1 VSKRAHTVLVEEDD
15 IASSEIDS
23 VSSAQ
28 ARDWKCIV
36 SVNALMCCLWSRMYL
51 RPAPTT
57 ITRGAMFGVS

>member
-1 VSKRAHTVLVEEDD
+1 MFDRARTVFVEEND
-15 IASSEIDS
+15 ITSSEVDG

-28 ARDWKCIV
+28 AGDWKRVV
-36 SVNALMCCLWSRMYL
+36 SINASKCCFESRMYL